1 MSPRPAD
8 KRPSCAG
15 TDGGTVLAINGLSID
30 YVNLARPVFAVRDV
44 HLTVNAGE
52 CLGLVGE
59 SGSGKSQICLAAM
72 GLLPREAR
80 VRGSIRILGRELLS
94 RDSRTALRGARVGM
108 VFQDPMNSLTPHLTI
123 GEQLAEPLRCHF
135 GLRDAQA
142 RLRVQAWL
150 ERVRIPEPALRMR
163 QYPHELSGGMRQ
175 RAMIAGAMA
184 CDPILLIADEPT
196 TALDVRV
203 QADILDILA
212 GLKRDTGLALLF
224 VSHDLGVIARLADR
238 VCVLRSGTV
247 QETDGTRDIFA
258 HPKSLYT
265 RKLIDATPRVDK
277 QRFERQ
283 PGPPIVAPDAQ
294 VVLDVKDL
302 GVDYLSRP
310 SLFAR
315 RRSMCALHGISLYV
329 RRGETL
335 ALAGESGSGKS
346 TLARAILQVLRTD
359 TARVAGSVLLLG
371 QDLAKCT
378 AVSLRTARSRLQL
391 VSQDPTGSLDPRMRV
406 ADSIAEPLRVHRPE
420 WGGRQRGTRVEQM
433 LIRVGLEPTLGDRYP
448 HELSG
453 GQNQR
458 VSIAR
463 AMILE
468 PRLVI
473 CDEAVTAL
481 DVCVRAEVLA
491 LLVELQRRIGIA
503 MLFISHDLAVVRQ
516 IAHRVQILHQGVTVE
531 EGPTDE
537 VFDRPSHP
545 YTRALLSAV
554 LSSTPPRQS

>member
-1 MSPRPAD
+1 MSEP
-8 KRPSCAG
+8 
-15 TDGGTVLAINGLSID
+15 VLAIEGLSID
-30 YVNLARPVFAVRDV
+30 FANRANFITAVRDV
-44 HLTVNAGE
+44 HLTVKAGE

-59 SGSGKSQICLAAM
+59 SGSGKTQICLAAM

-80 VRGSIRILGRELLS
+80 TRGSIRILGRELLN
-94 RDSRTALRGARVGM
+94 RGLQPQARPRGARVAM
-108 VFQDPMNSLTPHLTI
+108 VFQDPMNSLTPHVTI
-123 GEQLAEPLRCHF
+123 GEQLAEPLRYHF
-135 GLRDAQA
+135 GLRDTEA
-142 RLRVQAWL
+142 RSRVQAWL
-150 ERVRIPEPALRMR
+150 ERLRIPDSALRMR

-184 CDPILLIADEPT
+184 CDPALLIADEPT

-203 QADILDILA
+203 QAEILDILA
-212 GLKRDTGLALLF
+212 ELKREAGLALLF

-238 VCVLRSGTV
+238 VCVLRAGAV
-247 QETDGTRDIFA
+247 QEVAATREIFSQ
-258 HPKSLYT
+258 PQSPYT
-265 RKLIDATPRVDK
+265 RKLIAATPRL
-277 QRFERQ
+277 ERRNFGGEAS
-283 PGPPIVAPDAQ
+283 PAFVAQDAP
-294 VVLDVKDL
+294 VILDAKEL
-302 GVDYLSRP
+302 SVDYLSRP

-315 RRSMCALHGISLYV
+315 RRSFSVLRGVSLYV

-371 QDLAKCT
+371 KNLAACST
-378 AVSLRTARSRLQL
+378 TSLRAARADLQL
-391 VSQDPTGSLDPRMRV
+391 VSQDPTGSLDPRMRA

-420 WGGRQRGTRVEQM
+420 WGNAERGRRVEQM
-433 LIRVGLEPTLGDRYP
+433 LLRVGLESTLGRRYP
-448 HELSG
+448 RELSG

-481 DVCVRAEVLA
+481 DVCVRAEVLS
-491 LLVELQRRIGIA
+491 LLVELQRRLGTAI
-503 MLFISHDLAVVRQ
+503 LFISHDLAVVRQ
-516 IAHRVQILHQGVTVE
+516 IAHRVQVLHQGVTVE
-531 EGPTDE
+531 EGPADA

-554 LSSTPPRQS
+554 LPPGPPGSPS